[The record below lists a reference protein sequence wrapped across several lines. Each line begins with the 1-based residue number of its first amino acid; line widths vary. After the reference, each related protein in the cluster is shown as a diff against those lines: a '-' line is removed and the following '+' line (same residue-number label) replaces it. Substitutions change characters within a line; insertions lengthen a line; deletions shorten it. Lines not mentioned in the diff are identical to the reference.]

1 MGFLD
6 KATEKLSK
14 VTEQAKDK
22 IDDVKDKRK
31 SGSLLE
37 DLGRIVFRQN
47 SGRAKD
53 DDAAEI
59 ARIVAELRALEATGV
74 EVIPSDQPPPPE
86 TPPTPPASPNPP
98 SSPSGGFPSPS

>member
-47 SGRAKD
+47 TARAKD
-53 DDAAEI
+53 NDAAEI
-59 ARIVAELRALEATGV
+59 TRIVGELQALEAAGV
-74 EVIPSDQPPPPE
+74 EVIPSDTPPPAAP
-86 TPPTPPASPNPP
+86 PAGDPPAAGPSGDFPTPN
-98 SSPSGGFPSPS
+98 